1 MQTFREGSQNSA
13 RLAWRI
19 AGDHWERQMSYLLN
33 VANEQPMLRTAA
45 AVILAFCCAAPFVLL
60 FSILVVYGVRSFIH

>member
-45 AVILAFCCAAPFVLL
+45 AVILVFCCAAPFVLL